1 MRSQQRS
8 PLMRNDKHT
17 RGQAVTDGHE
27 APSGRAELVI
37 ILRNAAGGEPVIW
50 QPEENQTDPDDNTN
64 VSYAWIT
71 FLRWSAGGY
80 STA

>member
-1 MRSQQRS
+1 
-8 PLMRNDKHT
+8 MRNDKHT
-17 RGQAVTDGHE
+17 RGQAVTDGHEE

-50 QPEENQTDPDDNTN
+50 QPEENPTDPDDTTN
-64 VSYAWIT
+64 ASNAWIP
-71 FLRWSAGGY
+71 LLHWGAGGY